1 MTRLLH
7 ATQRRLAAILVAD
20 VVGYSRLMEAN
31 EEITH
36 AWMMRLRAETLD
48 PGIEQF
54 GGRLVKNTGD
64 GFVAVFDTA
73 HDGIACARLLQQS
86 VTAQTAHQPPDQRIM
101 FRMAVNVAD
110 IIVERDDVYGD
121 GVNVAAR
128 LQAYAEPGVI
138 IISGT
143 ADEQADGVLDSAIVD
158 LGVLPLRSLVRPV
171 QIFALRPPTA
181 PSWSLDA
188 VVNGSEAR
196 PSIAVLPFRRFQASP
211 EEAYFADGVVED
223 IIHGLSSLKDL
234 FVVSRASGLG
244 YGGTT
249 LDVRAVGADLGVHYV
264 LYGSVRRWG
273 GRLQIGTELSDAETG
288 TVVRADQYEGS
299 LNDLFELQGRIAVSV
314 VRELAPHVQE
324 RELVRGLRK
333 QPHNMTAYDLVLQ
346 ALHLLYRPDYDAFSR
361 ARGLLQR
368 ALALDPGYAPAY
380 AYTADWHMIR
390 LAENHSPNPDADIAA
405 AMSHASV
412 ALERGGDDPLA
423 LAIYGY
429 GLSWLRKDHRTALT
443 YLDRAIDMGPSSA
456 MAWSMSSCTRGY
468 IGDGATAVRHA
479 EQSVRLSPL
488 DVRLSWHEG
497 VLAQAHYINGTYE
510 EALEWARSAVARNEG
525 RRPNWR
531 TLIATLVA
539 LGQFSEAR
547 RAAQRLLDLE
557 PGFRV
562 GPYAEHC
569 PFSAG
574 TLMTWLDRLRA
585 AGLPE

>member
-7 ATQRRLAAILVAD
+7 AVQRRLAAILVAD

-31 EEITH
+31 EEVTH

-48 PGIEQF
+48 PGVEQF

-64 GFVAVFDTA
+64 GFVALFDTA

-86 VTAQTAHQPPDQRIM
+86 VTAQTAHQPPNQRIM

-110 IIVERDDVYGD
+110 IIMEKDDIYGD

-128 LQAYAEPGVI
+128 LQSYAEPGGI

-143 ADEQADGVLDSAIVD
+143 AVEQADGALDGAIVD
-158 LGVLPLRSLVRPV
+158 LGMLPLRSLMRPV
-171 QIFALRPPTA
+171 QVFALRPPTE
-181 PSWSLDA
+181 PSWPLGA
-188 VVNGSEAR
+188 VVNGSEPR
-196 PSIAVLPFRRFQASP
+196 PSIAVLPFRRLQVSP
-211 EEAYFADGVVED
+211 EEGYFADGVVDD

-234 FVVSRASGLG
+234 FVVSRASVLG

-249 LDVRAVGADLGVHYV
+249 LDVRAVGAELGVRYV

-273 GRLQIGTELSDAETG
+273 GRLQIDTELSDAETG

-299 LNDLFELQGRIAVSV
+299 LDDLFELQGRIAVSV
-314 VRELAPHVQE
+314 VRTLAPQVQE
-324 RELVRGLRK
+324 RELMRGLRK
-333 QPHNMTAYDLVLQ
+333 QPHTMTAYDLVLQ
-346 ALHLLYRPDYDAFSR
+346 ALHHLYRPDYDAFSR

-368 ALALDPGYAPAY
+368 ALAIDPGYAPAY

-390 LAENHSPNPDADIAA
+390 LAENYSSHPEADIAA
-405 AMSHASV
+405 AMSHASA

-423 LAIYGY
+423 LAIYGH
-429 GLSWLRKDHRTALT
+429 GLSLLLKDYATALT
-443 YLDRAIDMGPSSA
+443 YLDRAIEAGPSSA

-510 EALEWARSAVARNEG
+510 EALEWARSAVSRNED

-539 LGQFSEAR
+539 LERFGEAR
-547 RAAQRLLDLE
+547 RSAQRLLDLE

-562 GPYAEHC
+562 GSYVDRC
-569 PFSAG
+569 PFSG
-574 TLMTWLDRLRA
+574 DTLMLWLDRLRA
-585 AGLPE
+585 AGLPD